1 MNPFH
6 ILTSSHP
13 VYLRSIF
20 IPSPI
25 NAYIFQVVSSNQVIL
40 QKFCKNFSLTW
51 KVEDMWIIL
60 TLGRDNECMQNLS
73 GETFG
78 KWLLVRPKRRLKNNV
93 KMDRMEMAQ
102 DHVSPIREAHAAH
115 HNVLH
120 FITLTILGYVYTSQS
135 SFTWL
140 SMKVQDSRFCI
151 KTKDWINEEPAGMQC
166 RIRLWY
172 FTIHII
178 HNTW

>member
-1 MNPFH
+1 
-6 ILTSSHP
+6 
-13 VYLRSIF
+13 
-20 IPSPI
+20 
-25 NAYIFQVVSSNQVIL
+25 
-40 QKFCKNFSLTW
+40 
-51 KVEDMWIIL
+51 MWIIL

-135 SFTWL
+135 SFT
-140 SMKVQDSRFCI
+140 
-151 KTKDWINEEPAGMQC
+151 
-166 RIRLWY
+166 
-172 FTIHII
+172 
-178 HNTW
+178 